1 MAKNDGKGSKG
12 ATTTATGASAP
23 DNAGIIFEVMPEGF
37 APPMKAQV
45 GQWDAVVTKLCS
57 KAHLDQF
64 KDRFVTL
71 YKSAADDAEP
81 CNTRAKGVRKA
92 AKKLNLNVT
101 VAVRQLKDAEGKATE
116 NVLLARG
123 VLGTPKTSEAK

>member
-1 MAKNDGKGSKG
+1 MAKDKTKNTPAAAQGEGNG
-12 ATTTATGASAP
+12 
-23 DNAGIIFEVMPEGF
+23 GIIFEVMPKDF
-37 APPMKAQV
+37 QPPMKAQV

-57 KAHLDQF
+57 KEHLSQF

-71 YKSAADDAEP
+71 YKSAKDDAEP

-92 AKKLNLNVT
+92 AKKLNLKVL
-101 VAVRQLKDAEGKATE
+101 VAVRQLEDG

-123 VLGTPKTSEAK
+123 ELGTPTRTEK